1 MQSSVDDKQLIARA
15 QRGDKKAISTLYT
28 THLQS
33 IYKYVRYR
41 VDTDAQAE
49 DITSDVFLRMVRELP
64 RYQVT
69 GAPFRAWLYRI
80 AYNCIVDIYRRPVTD
95 GLTDEI
101 SENLPGDTDDPFQ
114 VLALAEDHDQLRRAL
129 SSLSPDY
136 QNVLVLRFI
145 NDVPHAEVAEI
156 MGKSEANARVL
167 QHRALKAL
175 ANALEIIQQGGLL

>member
-1 MQSSVDDKQLIARA
+1 
-15 QRGDKKAISTLYT
+15 
-28 THLQS
+28 
-33 IYKYVRYR
+33 
-41 VDTDAQAE
+41 
-49 DITSDVFLRMVRELP
+49 
-64 RYQVT
+64 
-69 GAPFRAWLYRI
+69 
-80 AYNCIVDIYRRPVTD
+80 
-95 GLTDEI
+95 LTDEL
-101 SENLPGDTDDPFQ
+101 SENLPGDTDDPLQ

-175 ANALEIIQQGGLL
+175 ANALETIQQGGLL